1 MTILEA
7 ASAAAAA
14 AAAAEIYL
22 MSILYVMTSN
32 LQYANLVV
40 MATDC
45 IL

>member
-7 ASAAAAA
+7 ASAAAA
-14 AAAAEIYL
+14 EIYP
-22 MSILYVMTSN
+22 MSILYVMKSN
-32 LQYANLVV
+32 LQYANLIV